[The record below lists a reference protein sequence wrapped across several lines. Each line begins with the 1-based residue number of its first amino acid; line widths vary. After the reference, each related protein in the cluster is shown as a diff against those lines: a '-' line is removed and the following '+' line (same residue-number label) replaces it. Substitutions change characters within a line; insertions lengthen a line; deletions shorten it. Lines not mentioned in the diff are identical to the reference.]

1 MKSFQTFI
9 VEAKSVCPVV
19 THDLAKNLINRQNAI
34 DNYGYGP
41 MNPMEPSKQFW
52 AKKAKM
58 WKVDVEYAK
67 KARCGNCAAFNI
79 SSQMRKCIADGVSD
93 SKDDL
98 PAIEGMINKADLG
111 YCELLDF
118 KCAGTRTCDAWLTNG
133 PLDNKDI
140 K

>member
-9 VEAKSVCPVV
+9 VEAKSVCPTV
-19 THDLAKNLINRQNAI
+19 THNLAENIINRQKAI

-41 MNPMEPSKQFW
+41 LNPMEPSEDFW
-52 AKKAKM
+52 VGKAEM
-58 WKVDVEYAK
+58 WKVEVEYAK
-67 KARCGNCAAFNI
+67 TARCENCAAFNI
-79 SSQMRKCIADGVSD
+79 SSHMRKCIADGISD
-93 SKDDL
+93 SKYDL

-111 YCELLDF
+111 YCEILDF

>member
-9 VEAKSVCPVV
+9 TEAQSVCPTV
-19 THDLAKNLINRQNAI
+19 THNLAENLINRQTAI

-41 MNPMEPSKQFW
+41 MNPMEPSLDFW
-52 AKKAKM
+52 KAKAKM
-58 WKVDVEYAK
+58 WKVTTEYAK
-67 KARCGNCAAFNI
+67 TSRCGNCAAFNI
-79 SSQMRKCIADGVSD
+79 SSQMRKCIADGISD
-93 SKDDL
+93 GKDDMHT
-98 PAIEGMINKADLG
+98 IEAVINKADLG

-118 KCAGTRTCDAWLTNG
+118 KCAGTRTCNAWLTNG